1 MVENVDKLHQA
12 FDTKVKSVV
21 EMCSQVEDQLQ
32 GYTLL
37 LKIAEQQTPL
47 QQRRQEEK
55 GKLRSEAEKL
65 VDNDLGAK
73 TTLLQTQYQRA
84 KIEVAA
90 GAQEEPMLDLPQSE
104 ETVVNSKR

>member
-73 TTLLQTQYQRA
+73 TTLLQIGICNYVELIDPTFRG
-84 KIEVAA
+84 A
-90 GAQEEPMLDLPQSE
+90 GGVD
-104 ETVVNSKR
+104 